1 MRVPVGIEVDGD
13 TARPILHV
21 DGDINRETSS
31 AVRTAILK
39 VMNRCEERLVVDL
52 KGVKHIDKVGASVLV
67 RAFDEAE
74 KRQIDLLLTGLN

>member
-1 MRVPVGIEVDGD
+1 MPLPVGIEVDGD
-13 TARPILHV
+13 RACPIMHV
-21 DGDINRETSS
+21 DGNINWETSS
-31 AVRTAILK
+31 ALRAAILK

>member
-1 MRVPVGIEVDGD
+1 MPLPVGIEVDGD
-13 TARPILHV
+13 TACPIMHV
-21 DGDINRETSS
+21 DGNINWETSS